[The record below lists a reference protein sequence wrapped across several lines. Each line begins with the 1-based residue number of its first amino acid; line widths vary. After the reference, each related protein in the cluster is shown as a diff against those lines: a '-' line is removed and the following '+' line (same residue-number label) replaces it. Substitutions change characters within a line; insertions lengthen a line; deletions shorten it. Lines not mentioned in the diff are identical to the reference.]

1 MKKWIGRSGLVII
14 LAMAL
19 ILAACGNNNDG
30 NNNNN
35 NNNNNNGNAAGNDNE
50 VTENLGCEH
59 IVGIEQGEGVVGA
72 AEEAVDA
79 YDLDVELIP
88 SSSASMATSLQE
100 AIENE
105 EWVVV
110 TGWTPHWKFAA
121 FDLKYLDDPK
131 EVFGGAESIHTIVR
145 EGLED
150 DHPEAYAVHDNFYWE
165 TDDMESIMLD
175 IYENDTDPREAAQT
189 WIDNNRDEVDGWIEG
204 VDTVDGE

>member
-1 MKKWIGRSGLVII
+1 MKKWIGRSGLVIV

-35 NNNNNNGNAAGNDNE
+35 NNNNNGNAGGNDNE
-50 VTENLGCEH
+50 VSENLGFEH
-59 IVGIEQGEGVVGA
+59 IVGIEPGAGVVGA
-72 AEEAVDA
+72 AEEAVEA
-79 YDLDVELIP
+79 YELDVELIP